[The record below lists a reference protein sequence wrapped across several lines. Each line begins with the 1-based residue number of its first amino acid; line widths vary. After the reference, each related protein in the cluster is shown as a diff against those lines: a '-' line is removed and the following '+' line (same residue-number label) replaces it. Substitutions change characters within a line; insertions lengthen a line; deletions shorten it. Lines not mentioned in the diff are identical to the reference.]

1 MRFSESHSTQHALMP
16 LYKKWFNNIDP
27 GHMFEA
33 LLTGL
38 SIAFDCLQQHIYILI
53 SYMYISLL

>member
-1 MRFSESHSTQHALMP
+1 MRFSESYSTQHALMP

-27 GHMFEA
+27 GRMFEA

-38 SIAFDCLQQHIYILI
+38 SIAFDCLQQHIYTDKL
-53 SYMYISLL
+53 YAY